1 MMKLQRHKYAQIV
14 IILGLLLTACSN
26 NNTVIDTQ
34 PVQEQE
40 DTSEQ
45 GQTLNIVTPD
55 VTNVESDVKEQ
66 YQIQTRL
73 VDFHLINDTTG
84 LAWGL
89 TRNSLRL
96 YLTEDRGE
104 TWINISPAT
113 NVQFTSNPRYG
124 TDVFFIDENNGWIV
138 RNGEAKNETVVLRT
152 TNAGKQWKISS
163 LPKADSI
170 KGISFVSM
178 SRGWIITSSATSMG
192 KEEKYLFRTDDG
204 GGTWKKIMQNTGSPN
219 ASKSSKDTP
228 ESISNQGYLTG
239 MSFID
244 TLHGFVTLQ
253 ELGSS
258 SLYTTDDGG
267 SSWLSVP
274 DFVDSTKM
282 STCSTLELGNPQ
294 FKGKSGDH
302 GFIPLACTVGDKAKF
317 NGYFT
322 SDQGATW
329 QLKSFNL
336 NWSQGL
342 NQMLPPVFLNQNDG
356 WYLQDSVVYHT
367 LNQGKTWEAL
377 AVSRTLQDY
386 IKMYP
391 GVIKL
396 EFISSKS
403 GWILLENTDHKRSL
417 LLQTLDGGITWKV
430 L

>member
-1 MMKLQRHKYAQIV
+1 MKLQRHNYAQIV
-14 IILGLLLTACSN
+14 ILLGLLLTACSN
-26 NNTVIDTQ
+26 NNAVIDTQ
-34 PVQEQE
+34 PAQEQE
-40 DTSEQ
+40 DTSEL
-45 GQTLNIVTPD
+45 GQTLNVVTPD
-55 VTNVESDVKEQ
+55 VSNVETVTKEQEQ

-73 VDFHLINDTTG
+73 VDFYLINDTTG

-104 TWINISPAT
+104 TWINISPAA
-113 NVQFTSNPRYG
+113 NVQFTRNPNYG
-124 TDVFFIDENNGWIV
+124 TDVFFLDKNNGWVV
-138 RNGEAKNETVVLRT
+138 RNGEGKNETVVLRT
-152 TNAGKQWKISS
+152 TNSGKQWKISS
-163 LPKADSI
+163 LPKSDTI
-170 KGISFVSM
+170 KGISFISM
-178 SRGWIITSSATSMG
+178 ARGWILTSSATSSG
-192 KEEKYLFRTDDG
+192 KEEKYLYRTDDG
-204 GGTWKKIMQNTGSPN
+204 GGSWKKIMQNTGSPN
-219 ASKSSKDTP
+219 ASKDT
-228 ESISNQGYLTG
+228 EKSISYDGYLEG

-244 TLHGFVTLQ
+244 PLHGFVTLQ

-274 DFVDSTKM
+274 NFVDTTKM

-294 FKGKSGDH
+294 FKEKSGDN
-302 GFIPLACTVGDKAKF
+302 GFIPLACTVGDKTKF

-322 SDQGATW
+322 SDQGVTW

-342 NQMLPPVFLNQNDG
+342 NQMLPPVFLNQNEG
-356 WYLQDSVVYHT
+356 WYLHDSIIYHT

-377 AVSRTLQDY
+377 ATSRILQDY

-391 GVIKL
+391 GVVKFQ
-396 EFISSKS
+396 FISSKS
-403 GWILLENTDHKRSL
+403 GWILLENTDNKRSL